1 MSKAAKAY
9 AEKTCPYLETDPYA
23 HPDEVSAI
31 KYENIK
37 IALNRGIAERAYDQ
51 GVKDTLE
58 RVCQFLRDSV
68 TIDKKV
74 ETNENGEPL
83 AASYIDY
90 AMERLKAANMVVDEF
105 MSRMSETDLL

>member
-1 MSKAAKAY
+1 MSKAAKEY
-9 AEKTCPYLETDPYA
+9 AEKTLPRLEADPFA
-23 HPDEVSAI
+23 HPNEVSAI
-31 KYENIK
+31 NYENIR
-37 IALNRGIAERAYDQ
+37 IDLQRGIAERAYDQ

-68 TIDKKV
+68 TIDKNV

>member
-31 KYENIK
+31 KYENIR
-37 IALNRGIAERAYDQ
+37 IDLQRGIAERAYDQ

-58 RVCQFLRDSV
+58 KVCQWLRDSV
-68 TIDKKV
+68 TIDKQV
-74 ETNENGEPL
+74 ETNEDGEPL
-83 AASYIDY
+83 ALSYIDY
-90 AMERLKAANMVVDEF
+90 AMERLKVANEVVDEF
-105 MSRMSETDLL
+105 MRRMAEMD